1 MMRKSLLFLFTFFL
15 TAYSGWADGPRY
27 VYEIR
32 DRAAPTGD
40 PWSMNMGVVAEA
52 ARLFSPVTFSKSGGE
67 IAITL
72 DTSLSF
78 SLTRSADIERSPTRV
93 LVRHEVVLQGAQ
105 APPKP
110 AKRSTIRF
118 SLSELMKKG
127 GSYADSPLMYAL
139 KKAIDGSAYRAGK
152 AWIESASYDEA
163 GRFTVVVALAKK

>member
-1 MMRKSLLFLFTFFL
+1 MRKSVLFLFTFLL

-27 VYEIR
+27 VYEVR
-32 DRAAPTGD
+32 DRAAPSGD

-67 IAITL
+67 IEMTL

-105 APPKP
+105 ATPKP

-127 GSYADSPLMYAL
+127 GRHADSPLMYAL
-139 KKAIDGSAYRAGK
+139 RKAIDGSAYRSGK
-152 AWIESASYDEA
+152 AWVESANYDDA
-163 GRFTVVVALAKK
+163 GRFTVVVALSRK

>member
-1 MMRKSLLFLFTFFL
+1 MRKTGLFIL
-15 TAYSGWADGPRY
+15 TLCVAASSAWADGPRY

-32 DRAAPTGD
+32 DRAAPSGD

-67 IAITL
+67 IEMTL

-93 LVRHEVVLQGAQ
+93 LVRHEVILQGAR
-105 APPKP
+105 ATPKP

-118 SLSELMKKG
+118 SLSDIVKKG

-139 KKAIDGSAYRAGK
+139 RKAIDGSAYRSGK
-152 AWIESASYDEA
+152 AWVESANYDDA
-163 GRFTVVVALAKK
+163 GRFTVVVALSRK